1 MDSAP
6 LAEPKPTRVVLRE
19 TAKLMK
25 DKSVSYAK
33 GFAFMGF
40 LYSGCE
46 CVVEKHRARHDAYNA
61 TLAGCMTGGLMAV
74 TGVLCF
80 FVFFLFV
87 VCVFV
92 LVCAAAAS
100 STLTPSLRPRQQP
113 PNPTNNHLA
122 GPKAMCFGCATFA
135 AFSTAIEYFTG
146 GH

>member
-19 TAKLMK
+19 TAKLMR

-74 TGVLCF
+74 TGALSWC
-80 FVFFLFV
+80 V
-87 VCVFV
+87 VCCVVSCVVLRCVREEAQAIGAGALCRVCIIYMRVF
-92 LVCAAAAS
+92 
-100 STLTPSLRPRQQP
+100 
-113 PNPTNNHLA
+113 
-122 GPKAMCFGCATFA
+122 
-135 AFSTAIEYFTG
+135 
-146 GH
+146 